1 MQHNHS
7 IRWLIS
13 FIAILCKYEM
23 DDTREKQYLSMVLV
37 VGLSM
42 IEGKGYSG
50 GRGSTSFKGGS
61 RGSGTF
67 GGSSNYNRGGNIGR
81 S

>member
-1 MQHNHS
+1 
-7 IRWLIS
+7 
-13 FIAILCKYEM
+13 
-23 DDTREKQYLSMVLV
+23 MVLV

-42 IEGKGYSG
+42 IEGKGFSG
-50 GRGSTSFKGGS
+50 GRGSSGFKGGS

-67 GGSSNYNRGGNIGR
+67 GGSPSYNRGGNIGR